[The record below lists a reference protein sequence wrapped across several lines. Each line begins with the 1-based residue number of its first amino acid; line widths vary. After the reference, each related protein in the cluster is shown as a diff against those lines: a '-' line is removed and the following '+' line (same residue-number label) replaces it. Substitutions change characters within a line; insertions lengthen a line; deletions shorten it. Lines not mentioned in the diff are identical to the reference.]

1 MFAASS
7 SHGPPI
13 AILLVLGAIFVGG
26 LVVLTLLRGFLIVQ
40 PRTQVVVLRF
50 GSYVETIASEG
61 IHWVFPIGI
70 ELRRMTSSVISLDLP
85 KMTVLDATGSPIE
98 VSGICSYRVAE
109 AHRAALEIAD
119 VGEYVRLL
127 ATAVLK
133 NVCAEYPY
141 EAANPSTPCLR
152 KENDTIARHLV
163 DELQRLTADAGVEIL
178 QLRMNDLAYAPEIA
192 QSMLLRQQA
201 SSMIAARRTLVE
213 GATET
218 VKSAV
223 SRMDAAGIELRG
235 PALERFVASM
245 MLVLT
250 SGERVHTM
258 MPIDLESEKG

>member
-1 MFAASS
+1 VCGVARRAWLLPPRVTPTEGEGSVSQVVQVQLESVAMALQRC
-7 SHGPPI
+7 GPPP
-13 AILLVLGAIFVGG
+13 ADLAG
-26 LVVLTLLRGFLIVQ
+26 TPIV
-40 PRTQVVVLRF
+40 PF
-50 GSYVETIASEG
+50 
-61 IHWVFPIGI
+61 
-70 ELRRMTSSVISLDLP
+70 
-85 KMTVLDATGSPIE
+85 
-98 VSGICSYRVAE
+98 
-109 AHRAALEIAD
+109 
-119 VGEYVRLL
+119 
-127 ATAVLK
+127 
-133 NVCAEYPY
+133 
-141 EAANPSTPCLR
+141 TPPPMPF
-152 KENDTIARHLV
+152 

-235 PALERFVASM
+235 PARERFVASM